1 VPTNK
6 PKRSSAITQ
15 KQSNEKSFSYFF
27 SFLFLG
33 VMDMLKRDDEQD
45 IVMT

>member
-1 VPTNK
+1 MPTNK

-27 SFLFLG
+27 SSFFRG
-33 VMDMLKRDDEQD
+33 DGHMLKRDDEQA